1 MSRKDGEDLLGAW
14 LSHAGRKLQ
23 PKQKA
28 DILDKFE
35 ANGRPLYLK
44 LAFEEA
50 RLWHSWDGLLS
61 GARGISGLG
70 EKVEDIL
77 VDMLHRLEQRQNHWR
92 ILVERALGG
101 IATGKNGL
109 TEDELLDVL
118 SRDKDVMDDFKAHN
132 PNSPNIDKLPVVI
145 WSRLHASLKPYMAE
159 RRADG
164 TNVMNFYHRQVV
176 EVVNKRYLEPKENRL
191 TAHNRLVNYFGDEKM
206 DWWAESLEAQRA
218 RAKRLPPT
226 PRPAN
231 IRKVVELP
239 YHLLERANLV
249 DPESKNPDA
258 VYHEND
264 GQDVKVWDAVAD
276 LLTNWQFLE
285 AKTEADPNF
294 DAEADRKQ
302 AAESDRIDQ
311 EAKK

>member
-1 MSRKDGEDLLGAW
+1 MSRHEGKDLLGAW
-14 LSHAGRKLQ
+14 LASAGRQLQ
-23 PKQKA
+23 NPQETEV
-28 DILDKFE
+28 LDKFMACPE
-35 ANGRPLYLK
+35 RIPLYLK

-50 RLWHSWDGLLS
+50 TLWHSWDDKPELGEDVEGLLDD
-61 GARGISGLG
+61 L
-70 EKVEDIL
+70 
-77 VDMLHRLEQRQNHWR
+77 LHRLEQRHHHGR
-92 ILVERALGG
+92 MLVERALGNV
-101 IATGKNGL
+101 ATGKNGL

-132 PNSPNIDKLPVVI
+132 PKSPDIDRLPVVI
-145 WSRLHASLKPYMAE
+145 WSRLHASLKPYMTE

-176 EVVNKRYLEPKENRL
+176 EAVSKRYLEPVENRL
-191 TAHNRLVNYFGDEKM
+191 AAHNRLYDYFGDEQM

-231 IRKVVELP
+231 VRKVVELP
-239 YHLLERANLV
+239 YHILERAKLV

-258 VYHEND
+258 VYRGND

-285 AKTEADPNF
+285 AKAEADPNF

-302 AAESDRIDQ
+302 TEEADRIAR